1 MIIFETNNQFIK
13 EEDNILA
20 PKGVPAYSISFP
32 QCEGQY
38 DSMVLPQFELKFI
51 ARGGVPWT
59 CYFHLNYRGLKL
71 SPQKGESNEMFILNV
86 LNTLKQGDYTK
97 KMYNIFKERMS
108 ADKFKDCELVL
119 KTKNPKIS
127 FLEEELLRLKGEVK
141 KLQSDDVKEKL
152 LRVECENEEL
162 KEKINSLKKVLNN

>member
-38 DSMVLPQFELKFI
+38 DSMDLPQFELKFI

-59 CYFHLNYRGLKL
+59 CYFHLNY
-71 SPQKGESNEMFILNV
+71 V
-86 LNTLKQGDYTK
+86 
-97 KMYNIFKERMS
+97 
-108 ADKFKDCELVL
+108 V
-119 KTKNPKIS
+119 
-127 FLEEELLRLKGEVK
+127 
-141 KLQSDDVKEKL
+141 
-152 LRVECENEEL
+152 
-162 KEKINSLKKVLNN
+162 